1 MTLDDLP
8 TPEEREAQAR
18 RSFRLFCAAFAIT
31 LLWAGAVAFAGA
43 PRFMLLLVG
52 GLTIVSGLLNLLV
65 MRLRRAIDQEGGRDQ
80 T

>member
-1 MTLDDLP
+1 MTLDGHP

-18 RSFRLFCAAFAIT
+18 WSFRLFCAAFAST

-65 MRLRRAIDQEGGRDQ
+65 MRLGTAIDQERESDRP
-80 T
+80 